1 MRPGLP
7 TVPGLVDAVADRE
20 IGPLQS
26 LADTNVDDVG
36 IGWTTAIAPMDP
48 VGWSSKIG
56 VHVRP

>member
-36 IGWTTAIAPMDP
+36 IGWTTAIPPMDP
-48 VGWSSKIG
+48 VDWSSKIG
-56 VHVRP
+56 VHVRR